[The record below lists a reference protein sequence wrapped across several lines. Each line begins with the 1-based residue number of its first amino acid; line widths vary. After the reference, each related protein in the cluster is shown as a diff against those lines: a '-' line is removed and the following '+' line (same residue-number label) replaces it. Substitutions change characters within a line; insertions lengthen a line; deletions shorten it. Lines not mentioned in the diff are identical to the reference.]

1 MQKNA
6 NKKEMGERLGQLRKG
21 RKVEDYFGKK
31 CKTMEQLLE
40 LLNSEDINCYE
51 YSKPDIILPYD
62 KSCVFKIESGEILP
76 STDYLYLVH
85 KVFNKSVD
93 YLAVGHT
100 LPEIEEFQRIYKRLD
115 KYKQNSLE
123 DRCIDLLKKEPERD
137 RDYECDDIFIDYRVR
152 MYEVRKYFCEHYP
165 QGKLTQAQFSKLV
178 GFSVN
183 TMDKYHSI
191 KNDVYSEDYVKI
203 RNSALEYLINFSTIT
218 GASIDYILYGTYFD
232 ENYPVGLSEEL
243 HCYNYEKQIKILKL
257 WLEEAKK
264 FEKNQE

>member
-6 NKKEMGERLGQLRKG
+6 NKKEMGERLGRLRKG
-21 RKVEDYFGKK
+21 RNEIDFFGKK
-31 CKTMEQLLE
+31 YKTIEQLLE
-40 LLNSEDINCYE
+40 LLNSEYINCYE
-51 YSKPDIILPYD
+51 YSKQDIILPYD

-93 YLAVGHT
+93 YLAKGHT

-115 KYKQNSLE
+115 KSIQNSLE
-123 DRCIDLLKKEPERD
+123 DRCIDLLKEKPERD
-137 RDYECDDIFIDYRVR
+137 RDYDCEEFFIDYRVR
-152 MYEVRKYFCEHYP
+152 MYEVRKYFCTNYP

-183 TMDKYHSI
+183 TMDKYHSM

-203 RNSALEYLINFSTIT
+203 RNSVLEYLINFSIIT

-232 ENYPVGLSEEL
+232 ENYPVALSEEL
-243 HCYNYEKQIKILKL
+243 RCYNYEKQKNILKL